1 MISNAPSRREAE
13 WLKESFPCLASATLL
28 SALDCRRV
36 GGIVKSKLRILALVV
51 AFALTLSIGV
61 TGGVVLDRFALVAYA
76 QPSPASSNTPNFSL
90 IQDAWNTI
98 NREYVDRAAVQSQP
112 LTYGAISGM
121 VNALGDTGHST
132 FLTPQM
138 LKQEN
143 NFTQGEFEGVGLE
156 VQTKDGHVV
165 IIAPIDGSPAQHAGL
180 RAGEMILKVNGAD
193 ISGLPLDQ
201 VVQRI
206 LGPAGTT
213 VTLTILD
220 PQTGQSTDYTLTRA
234 KIALQNVT
242 WQRVPGTTIADV
254 RIAAFSQGVS
264 QELQKAL
271 AEIKQQGLTGIV
283 LDLRNDPG
291 GLLDEA
297 VNTDSQ
303 FLKSGNVLLEK
314 DAQGKITPVGVETG
328 RPVTDLPMVVLVNNG
343 TASASEIVAG
353 ALQDAHR
360 ATLIGE
366 TTFGTGTVLNQFGLP
381 DGSALLLATEEW
393 LTPNGRVIWHKGIT
407 PDQVVA
413 LPAGVAPVTP
423 DMEQSMTA
431 AQVQASGDQ
440 QLLDA
445 INTLVPLHANAT
457 RGADSLRVPANVSP

>member
-1 MISNAPSRREAE
+1 M
-13 WLKESFPCLASATLL
+13 
-28 SALDCRRV
+28 
-36 GGIVKSKLRILALVV
+36 KSKLRILALVV

-76 QPSPASSNTPNFSL
+76 QPSPASGNPPNFSL

-156 VQTKDGHVV
+156 VQTKGGHVV
-165 IIAPIDGSPAQHAGL
+165 IIAPIDGSPAQRAGL
-180 RAGEMILKVNGAD
+180 RAGEMIVKVNGAD

-242 WQRVPGTTIADV
+242 WQRIPGTTIADI

-271 AEIKQQGLTGIV
+271 AEIKQQGMTGIV

-440 QLLDA
+440 QLLDG
-445 INTLVPLHANAT
+445 INALVPMHAHVT
-457 RGADSLRVPANVSP
+457 PGASSLRVPANVSP